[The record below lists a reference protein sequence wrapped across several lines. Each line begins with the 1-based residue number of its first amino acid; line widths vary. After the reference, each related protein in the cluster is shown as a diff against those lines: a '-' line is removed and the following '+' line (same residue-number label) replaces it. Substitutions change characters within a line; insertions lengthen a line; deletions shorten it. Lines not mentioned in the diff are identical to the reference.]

1 MPWAN
6 VFMGFQPVV
15 ISINI
20 RIVHRQRQY
29 AIESNR
35 VAQRRSQEEKR
46 FLPHYLYCLFTLLY
60 DEEAMQGQLVYREG
74 CCWELQ

>member
-1 MPWAN
+1 
-6 VFMGFQPVV
+6 MGFQPVV

-46 FLPHYLYCLFTLLY
+46 FLPHDLHGLFTLL
-60 DEEAMQGQLVYREG
+60 DNEEAMRGQLVYREG
-74 CCWELQ
+74 GCG